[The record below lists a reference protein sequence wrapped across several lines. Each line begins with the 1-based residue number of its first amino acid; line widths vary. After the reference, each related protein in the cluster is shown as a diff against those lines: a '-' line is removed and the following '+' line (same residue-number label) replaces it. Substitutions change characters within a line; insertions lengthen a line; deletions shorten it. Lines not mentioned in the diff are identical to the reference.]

1 MINWNTASREDKQ
14 ALFNKNRKVAE
25 VEVWNPD
32 DQVVVVNHSAGI
44 TDPYARGIKIRQ
56 GTIVKDHQNSTG
68 KVQVDVLYPKVG
80 LFGGDDIRR
89 DRYEKEDIFY
99 YPHEVVAPS
108 DADARISGK
117 FRSLLRRKEIISDW
131 KRGEERMNKL
141 WNSGKIKIS
150 REGTA
155 NLATKKDL
163 SDYID
168 QNAESFGL
176 PTSGGKRK
184 TNKRKS
190 KKGGRKPKETYYKY
204 SPNTGRKIRVTR
216 KKSTTKRSRR

>member
-1 MINWNTASREDKQ
+1 MLNWKTASREDKR
-14 ALFNKNRKVAE
+14 ALFNENRKVAE
-25 VEVWNPD
+25 AEVWNPD
-32 DQVVVVNHSAGI
+32 DPVVVVNHSSDKGVP
-44 TDPYARGIKIRQ
+44 DPYVTGIKIRQ
-56 GTIVKDHQNSTG
+56 GTIVKDHNNSTG
-68 KVQVDVLYPKVG
+68 RVQVDVLYPRWW
-80 LFGGDDIRR
+80 GDEIRR
-89 DRYEKEDIFY
+89 DRYVKQDIFY
-99 YPHEVVAPS
+99 YPHKVVAPS

-117 FRSLLRRKEIISDW
+117 FRSLLRRKEIISNW
-131 KRGEERMNKL
+131 ERGEERMNNL

-150 REGTA
+150 KRGTA
-155 NLATKKDL
+155 DLAREKGL
-163 SDYID
+163 SDYIN

-184 TNKRKS
+184 TNKKKP